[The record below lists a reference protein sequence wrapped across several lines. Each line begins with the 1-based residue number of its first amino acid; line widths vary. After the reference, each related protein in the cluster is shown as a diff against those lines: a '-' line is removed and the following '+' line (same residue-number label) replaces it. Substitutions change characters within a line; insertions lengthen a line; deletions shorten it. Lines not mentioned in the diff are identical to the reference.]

1 MRSARHPEVRPL
13 PLDRLV
19 EWRPLDEGAASL
31 ASSPSGG
38 PGDEPVIVV
47 QDAILEVEDHIRRAE
62 AGAFGL
68 LHGAVC
74 VWPVQELRY
83 LLVEGTVPVRLSS
96 WEGAPAEELAA
107 ELRAL
112 AAAVEE
118 GGRSVVGWYRSGA
131 SVISGPSRYD
141 VGLHRA
147 LCTQSW
153 QVALLREEVGP
164 CPRGVLMRVDP
175 ASGDPCRIPFY
186 ELLPPPQEHGARL
199 VGVSVTWSNYRSME
213 GASLPLPLPSVVGA
227 AAPAVPA
234 VPDAPDAAMTQD
246 AAPDAPMAQ
255 DALSNAPAP
264 TGERS
269 SAATPAA
276 SEIERLF
283 DPVPAPIA
291 PWTSGGDGG
300 SGRGGGEMR
309 GAAIGAEGGALG
321 DSSSAW
327 RWAQTPRPRGRLGRR
342 RRGRVM
348 LLLVMAGG
356 ALAAAWHVYRWRSER
371 AVPPEGGEVTPR
383 QARPS
388 AVRSAA
394 DSTALAERLAATR
407 FAEQRIDESSAML
420 QRSIEAFDAA
430 LAGAAEP
437 ARKGT
442 ACARAD
448 SAFVA
453 AMASANAIAIAERQ
467 LGGALDPARAA
478 RARALAAR
486 VDSMPAALRSTC
498 R

>member
-31 ASSPSGG
+31 ASSSSGG
-38 PGDEPVIVV
+38 PGGEPVIVV

-74 VWPVQELRY
+74 VWPAQELRY
-83 LLVEGTVPVRLSS
+83 LLVEGTVPGRLSS

-107 ELRAL
+107 ELSVL

-131 SVISGPSRYD
+131 LVISGPSPYD

-153 QVALLREEVGP
+153 QVALLRDEVGP

-175 ASGDPCRIPFY
+175 ASGNPCCIPFY

-199 VGVSVTWSNYRSME
+199 VGASITWSNYRSME
-213 GASLPLPLPSVVGA
+213 GASLPLPLPHLVGA
-227 AAPAVPA
+227 
-234 VPDAPDAAMTQD
+234 

-255 DALSNAPAP
+255 DAVPDAPAP
-264 TGERS
+264 AGERS
-269 SAATPAA
+269 SAASPAA

-291 PWTSGGDGG
+291 PWASAGDGG
-300 SGRGGGEMR
+300 SGRGGGGMR
-309 GAAIGAEGGALG
+309 GGAIDAEGGAVS
-321 DSSSAW
+321 DSSSACGW
-327 RWAQTPRPRGRLGRR
+327 TQTPRPRSRLGRR
-342 RRGRVM
+342 RLGRVM
-348 LLLVMAGG
+348 LLLLMAGG

-383 QARPS
+383 EARRS

-430 LAGAAEP
+430 LAGAADP

-467 LGGALDPARAA
+467 LGGALDPARAG